1 MTKSELIQR
10 IAQTQSQDRNASIA
24 SGEIRPLLQA
34 GKGSARTFEPRA
46 SFDSG
51 QSVAPSI
58 DKVGLPAEICA
69 HSFRGKRSTEYLRN
83 GGDLRAAARTVGH
96 ESTRSTQL
104 DNRLR
109 EQTSLDEMQ
118 RSTSERGDACGARE
132 SQSKGRWHE
141 TQLDCPETRKGVPNS
156 ARHAN

>member
-69 HSFRGKRSTEYLRN
+69 HSFRGKRSPEYLRN